1 MSKNMITMKLE
12 DIEGINRK
20 NVAKLIIIMIVV
32 VVVAYFLFL
41 MNHIIL
47 SAIIFIIGIIVIS
60 VRIPITSLYL
70 LYQNQN
76 KIGKN

>member
-1 MSKNMITMKLE
+1 MSKNMITIKME

-20 NVAKLIIIMIVV
+20 NVAKLIIIMMIV

-47 SAIIFIIGIIVIS
+47 SAIVLIIGTIVIS
-60 VRIPITSLYL
+60 VRIPITLF
-70 LYQNQN
+70 
-76 KIGKN
+76 